1 MTTAAARPRERSTGD
16 LVATLL
22 LIGFS
27 VGAAVVMF
35 FVALLWGVGAY
46 DNTVAIVLGGYVPL
60 ALTVIGAVAG
70 IVALSRRRRA
80 VWYPLVALVLSI
92 VVWIV
97 AVSIVR

>member
-1 MTTAAARPRERSTGD
+1 LTTPTRRTSAATRTPRRSRRATPRSQTFLERNRSR
-16 LVATLL
+16 
-22 LIGFS
+22 
-27 VGAAVVMF
+27 
-35 FVALLWGVGAY
+35 LLWGVGAY